1 MEFAMQRLIPT
12 YRPQAQSRKH
22 RNRVRLAV
30 LGVFEKLEARCLLA
44 TFTADPQWGDA
55 VDLTPLGDG
64 VVDTVLWL
72 PGNQVSLRGA
82 IQEANA
88 LAGADTIQLLSGT
101 YLFSRTG
108 TNEDAASTGDL
119 DITDTLTIAGDRIF
133 GATIDAN
140 GIDRAFHVHSGT
152 TLLLSRVTVIDGNAD
167 QGAGSHDGGAVLN
180 DGGTT
185 TIIYST
191 LDGNTADQGG
201 GAANAGGTLRL
212 INSTVSGNEA
222 DADGG
227 GVHASSGTVYV
238 TNSTVSGNSAGDD
251 GGGLAAAGGTVHLE
265 NSTIAENSATGS
277 GGGVER
283 SGGTVDLS
291 NMLVAD
297 NSAGSDNDLSGS
309 FTTLG
314 YNLIGD
320 IGSASG
326 LTNGLNND
334 QVGSTVS
341 PIDPMLGPLQDNGGH
356 TWAHALL
363 DDSPAIDAGSSSL
376 FEGLSAQLSVAIN
389 ATTTTVTIS
398 EQQILPTTTYYH
410 IQIDNEVMR
419 VRAATGGTLTVVRG
433 INGTTPAAHSA
444 SATVTLLAAQ
454 RGERRVTDGND
465 AGTTATQDIG
475 AFEFGTFFTNDTTD
489 QTDASTLGDGTV
501 DTDTFTSGDQ
511 VGLRAAIQELNA
523 LADDG
528 PMEGIIEISHS
539 TGTFPLTI
547 GGSNEDDTETG
558 DLDTYGNLT
567 INGRGEVFTIV
578 GDEMMGMG
586 VGDRIFHVQPTS
598 RLVLYGM
605 TVTYGDA
612 SSENGGGI
620 LNEEGTL
627 EIADSGIGSG
637 PAFQHFRNS
646 ADLNGGGI
654 YNTASSTGSGGILLI
669 EFSEVFD
676 NLATNGGGIYSA
688 SGSVTI
694 RDSAIYHNQVTGD
707 GGGIYIASGTATIT
721 GSTISNGPDGGNIAW
736 YKGGGLFAGEDATV
750 ILSST
755 AVEANEAGTSGAG
768 IHNEGAMTIDDGSA
782 VDENVS
788 GSANGVGIYNSG
800 TLDIEDSSVSGNT
813 NSAGGIGGGIY
824 NNGGSVSLTDSEM
837 YGNLMVSSDVAGI
850 YNLLGDV
857 SLVRTTM
864 EHNRAQNAI
873 GAIHNEYGYVSLLD
887 STLDENWDDFIVG
900 GILNEVGILEIER
913 STLSENSAQVPDV
926 SAIRSGGIVVL
937 DGPETTGGVHL
948 ATLSDSASSSDTTL
962 EVADATAFTKLSLPR
977 YIAVHNGWGGDLE
990 YMRVTA
996 ASVNPSGPDTLT
1008 VVRGISSTA
1017 IAHDSGDQV
1026 DLLGGDLSILN
1037 STFSGNWTVGDEWQP
1052 SYGGA
1057 IHIAGTRPVL
1067 EGYVPTSIRH
1077 STFSENIATDGGG
1090 IANFAGGG
1098 TIHIK
1103 NTIVANS
1110 LDSDPI
1116 DFGDDPIP
1124 DVYGS
1129 FTSLGYNLIE
1139 DVGSASGFGATGDQT
1154 SIDPDLGSLQD
1165 NGGPTET
1172 HALNPSSPAID
1183 AGDNTGAPATDQ
1195 RGMDRIENLVVDIGA
1210 YEYAGESLLGAID
1223 APSHGP
1229 AASLALGVADEL
1241 LGEALRQWEHSQGQ
1255 LRIDV
1260 RLETASLRGRQLAAG
1275 EVLEFDAAGRPV
1287 QARVVLDMD
1296 AAGLAWHTSRFSQPQ
1311 AGQYDLLTVM
1321 LHEVGHILGLSHT
1334 TEGHH
1339 NSLMDAT
1346 LSPGDRLLPS
1356 QHQGFVVDELL
1367 GDLGSITLHAPAD
1380 IWVGF
1385 LPLFPDEQLSFVPG
1399 WTTGETQVAAVRQT
1413 RSGPRHLDADWA
1425 AAVDR
1430 LLEDDEFRHDKEQG
1444 LEDQDAET
1452 DDQDESDGSK
1462 VESPRPSN
1470 SSQ

>member
-1 MEFAMQRLIPT
+1 MQSLRHRIQ
-12 YRPQAQSRKH
+12 RQAKSLKSRRRRRH
-22 RNRVRLAV
+22 AV
-30 LGVFEKLEARCLLA
+30 LGLFEQLEARCLLA

-64 VVDTVLWL
+64 VVDTVAWL

-82 IQEANA
+82 IQESNA
-88 LAGADTIQLLSGT
+88 LSGADTILLLSGT

-119 DITDTLTIAGDRIF
+119 DITDALTIAGDKIF
-133 GATIDAN
+133 GATVDAN
-140 GIDRAFHVHSGT
+140 AIDRALHVHSGA
-152 TLLLSRVTVIDGNAD
+152 TLLLSRVTIIDGNAD
-167 QGAGSHDGGAVLN
+167 QGAGSHDGGGLLN

-191 LDGNTADQGG
+191 LDGSAAEQGG
-201 GAANAGGTLRL
+201 GIANASGTLRL
-212 INSTVSGNEA
+212 INSTVSGNAA

-227 GVHASSGTVYV
+227 GVHVSAGTVYV
-238 TNSTVSGNSAGDD
+238 TNSTLSGNSADDD

-265 NSTIAENSATGS
+265 NSTIAENIAVGS
-277 GGGVER
+277 GGGAER
-283 SGGTVDLS
+283 SGGSVDLS
-291 NMLVAD
+291 NTLVAG
-297 NSAGSDNDLSGS
+297 NTGGSDNDLSGS

-314 YNLIGD
+314 YNLVGD

-326 LTNGLNND
+326 LANGQNND
-334 QVGSTVS
+334 QVGSTAS
-341 PIDPMLGPLQDNGGH
+341 PIDPLLGPLQANGGF
-356 TWAHALL
+356 TWTHALL
-363 DDSPAIDAGSSSL
+363 DDSPAIDAGSASL
-376 FEGLSAQLSVAIN
+376 FEGLTALLSSAIDAS
-389 ATTTTVTIS
+389 TTTLAIS

-444 SATVTLLAAQ
+444 SATVTLLTAQ

-475 AFEFGTFFTNDTTD
+475 AYEFGTFFTTDTTD
-489 QTDASTLGDGTV
+489 QTDASTLADGTV
-501 DTDTFTSGDQ
+501 DIDTFTSGDQ

-523 LADDG
+523 LAGDG

-539 TGTFPLTI
+539 TGTFPLTLT
-547 GGSNEDDTETG
+547 GSNEDDTETG

-612 SSENGGGI
+612 SSDNGGGI

-654 YNTASSTGSGGILLI
+654 YNIASSTGSGGILLM

-676 NLATNGGGIYSA
+676 NLAVNGGGIYSA

-694 RDSAIYHNQVTGD
+694 RDSQVYHNQASGD
-707 GGGIYIASGTATIT
+707 GGGIYIASGTATIS
-721 GSTISNGPDGGNIAW
+721 GSTISNGPDGGNTAFSE
-736 YKGGGLFAGEDATV
+736 GGGLFAGAEATV
-750 ILSST
+750 TISST

-768 IHNEGAMTIDDGSA
+768 IHNAGAMTIEDGSG
-782 VDENVS
+782 VDQNTS
-788 GSANGVGIYNSG
+788 GSASGVGIYNSG
-800 TLDIEDSSVSGNT
+800 TLDIEDSSVSSNT

-824 NNGGSVSLTDSEM
+824 NDGGSVTLTDSEL

-857 SLVRTTM
+857 TLIRTTM

-873 GAIHNEYGYVSLLD
+873 AAIHNELGYLLLVD
-887 STLDENWDDFIVG
+887 STLHANWDDFMVG
-900 GILNEVGILEIER
+900 GILNENGIVEIER
-913 STLSENSAQVPDV
+913 STLSENSAQVADA
-926 SAIRSGGIVVL
+926 SAVRSGGIVVM
-937 DGPETTGGVHL
+937 DGPEVTGGVHL
-948 ATLSDSASSSDTTL
+948 ATLSNAASSSATTL

-977 YIAVHNGWGGDLE
+977 YVAVHNGSGGNLE
-990 YMRVTA
+990 YMKVTA
-996 ASVNPSGPDTLT
+996 ASVSSSSPDTLT

-1017 IAHDSGDQV
+1017 IAHSSGAHV

-1037 STFSGNWTVGDEWQP
+1037 STFSENWTIGDEWQP

-1057 IHIAGTRPVL
+1057 IHIASTRPVL
-1067 EGYVPTSIRH
+1067 EGNVPISIRH
-1077 STFSENIATDGGG
+1077 STFSGNIATDGGG

-1098 TIHIK
+1098 AVEIK

-1139 DVGSASGFGATGDQT
+1139 NVGSASGFGATGDQT
-1154 SIDPDLGSLQD
+1154 SVDPDLGARQD

-1172 HALNPSSPAID
+1172 HALNPTSPAID
-1183 AGDNTGAPATDQ
+1183 AGDNSGAPATDQ
-1195 RGMDRIENLVVDIGA
+1195 RGMDRIVNLVVDIGA
-1210 YEYAGESLLGAID
+1210 YEYQGESLLGEFD
-1223 APSHGP
+1223 AFHSVPSDPLASGQAEQLLADALRHWEVERGGP
-1229 AASLALGVADEL
+1229 LGV
-1241 LGEALRQWEHSQGQ
+1241 
-1255 LRIDV
+1255 DV
-1260 RLETASLRGRQLAAG
+1260 RLETAALRGQHLAAG
-1275 EVLEFDAAGRPV
+1275 EVLELDAAGRPV
-1287 QARVVLDMD
+1287 QARVVLDFD
-1296 AAGLAWHTSRFSQPQ
+1296 AAGLGWHTSRFSLPD
-1311 AGQYDLLTVM
+1311 ASHYDMFTVM
-1321 LHEVGHILGLSHT
+1321 LHEVGHILGFDHSSA
-1334 TEGHH
+1334 ERQA
-1339 NSLMDAT
+1339 SLMDAT
-1346 LSPGDRLLPS
+1346 LRPGVRLLPAES
-1356 QHQGFVVDELL
+1356 LEHDAGGLHSDPFSLALDGSPDLWLGFHPPLFQEPLTSLTGKTEVEQVTLDRQPRPGRFQRVWAEAVDELF
-1367 GDLGSITLHAPAD
+1367 GNSKFTI
-1380 IWVGF
+1380 
-1385 LPLFPDEQLSFVPG
+1385 
-1399 WTTGETQVAAVRQT
+1399 
-1413 RSGPRHLDADWA
+1413 
-1425 AAVDR
+1425 
-1430 LLEDDEFRHDKEQG
+1430 EDDGEVAEESETDEE
-1444 LEDQDAET
+1444 EDVDGSANSEDLPDAERT
-1452 DDQDESDGSK
+1452 A
-1462 VESPRPSN
+1462 
-1470 SSQ
+1470 